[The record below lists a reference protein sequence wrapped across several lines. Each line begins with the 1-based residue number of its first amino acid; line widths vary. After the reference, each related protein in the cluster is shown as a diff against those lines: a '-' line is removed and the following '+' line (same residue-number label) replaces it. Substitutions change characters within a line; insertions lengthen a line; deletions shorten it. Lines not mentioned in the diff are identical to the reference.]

1 MAGREKEGDLATTSM
16 EFEYL
21 YRKRRCE
28 ILIGGD
34 CISNDVITLFT
45 CFRCLF
51 TFSLV
56 SASR

>member
-21 YRKRRCE
+21 YRKSRCE

-34 CISNDVITLFT
+34 YISNDVITLGT
-45 CFRCLF
+45 CFRRLF

-56 SASR
+56 CASR